1 MESSETL
8 HKQLAGAL
16 IRHWWVL
23 LLRGIISIIFGL
35 MLWTLPT
42 VASIETLVLV
52 FGIFVLADGLLQSW
66 TAFIERKD
74 RENWI
79 LLLLWGVVSVVAG
92 ILTFTMPGITA
103 IALLFYIAIWA
114 ITKGV
119 LEIIAALRLRK
130 EIAGEWL
137 LILGGIFSIV
147 FGGFLMANPAAG
159 AVAIIWVIATY
170 AFVFGAVFV
179 ALSLKLRGLKH
190 TESL

>member
-8 HKQLAGAL
+8 HEQLAGAL

-66 TAFIERKD
+66 TALIERKD

>member
-1 MESSETL
+1 MEPSETL
-8 HKQLAGAL
+8 HKQ
-16 IRHWWVL
+16 
-23 LLRGIISIIFGL
+23 
-35 MLWTLPT
+35 
-42 VASIETLVLV
+42 
-52 FGIFVLADGLLQSW
+52 LADGLLQSW
-66 TAFIERKD
+66 TAIIERKD

-79 LLLLWGVVSVVAG
+79 LLLLWGVVSIVAG
-92 ILTFTMPGITA
+92 IMTFTMPGITA

-114 ITKGV
+114 IAKGV
-119 LEIIAALRLRK
+119 LEMIAAIRLRK

-170 AFVFGAVFV
+170 AFVFGAVFA

-190 TESL
+190 TSSL